1 MASSMKVRPAGLP
14 EITME
19 TSKRWSEVYYAI
31 KLYFHEK
38 YGALGD
44 IIPDIV
50 SVGAISEYR
59 VDLVVDTTSNF
70 TPAKLKASYE
80 AGGILKEQYAALWR
94 ECDKSNR
101 EYKKDRVAAFYVLRT
116 LTSKEVDDELATR
129 KTFRDLKTDDPIG
142 LLAEIK
148 AVVTLKCGG
157 ITLKDQELAA
167 TDFHNLKMKKGE
179 DITGYAIRA
188 EGLVEAMEHS
198 GVKKTHLPTP
208 AAQAMKFINGLDIEV
223 DSYRQLTAHCE
234 NSLSVFGV
242 DVYPT
247 TLPDALRFAS
257 KYKQLTATKAAKPEI
272 AIEPITA
279 GATAFV
285 AGETVGKKMEK
296 KTGKAGSGDTRA
308 GPKMPTDDDDNDPH
322 SWKKKVNCRTC
333 GVKGHIEK
341 ECPEKAAFQEFVAQR
356 KAKIAIPCYS
366 TFGQA
371 CGPGYEDE
379 ETDDFVPYT
388 RFN

>member
-1 MASSMKVRPAGLP
+1 MKVRPVGLP

-19 TSKRWSEVYYAI
+19 TSKRWGEVYYAI

-50 SVGAISEYR
+50 TVGAISAYR
-59 VDLVVDTTSNF
+59 DDLEVDSTKY
-70 TPAKLKASYE
+70 TPAKLKASLE
-80 AGGILKEQYAALWR
+80 AGGILKEQFAASWR
-94 ECDKSNR
+94 ECDKANR

-129 KTFRDLKTDDPIG
+129 QTFRDLRTDDPIG

-157 ITLKDQELAA
+157 ITLKDQELSAA
-167 TDFHNLKMKKGE
+167 DFHNLKMKKGE

-188 EGLVEAMEHS
+188 EGLVEAMAHS

-208 AAQAMKFINGLDIEV
+208 AAQAMKFINGIDTEV

-257 KYKQLTATKAAKPEI
+257 KYKQLTAAKVIKPEI
-272 AIEPITA
+272 AIDPIP
-279 GATAFV
+279 GASAFV
-285 AGETVGKKMEK
+285 TCETAGKKMEK
-296 KTGKAGSGDTRA
+296 KTGKAGSGDTRS
-308 GPKMPTDDDDNDPH
+308 GPKTPTDEDDNDPH
-322 SWKKKVNCRTC
+322 SWKKKVTCRTC

-341 ECPEKAAFQEFVAQR
+341 ECPEKTAFQEFVAQR
-356 KAKIAIPCYS
+356 KAKTAILCYS
-366 TFGQA
+366 AFGQS
-371 CGPGYEDE
+371 CGSGNEDE
-379 ETDDFVPYT
+379 ETDDFVPYYSSNI
-388 RFN
+388 RSAH